1 MMEAHELRG
10 KAAIVGFGDSYWGRG
25 DPEPRTPLKLA
36 SDATRAALADAGLE
50 KNDIDGVLT
59 GRPPLADMRPQWQNI
74 FCSYMKIVPRYASEI
89 TIHGAGLNS
98 MLKHAALAV
107 ASGVAKNVLCVLG
120 DAPGLNEMKS
130 STMMDA
136 DPFFELP
143 YGPMVPALYA
153 QIASRV
159 MHEYGVT
166 EDQLSAVS
174 VQSQNWAVH
183 HPYAAKAHLGRFTI
197 EQVNA
202 SKMIT
207 WPLRLLHMAPW
218 GPPGTGGAFIV
229 TTAERARALTDHPIY
244 ILGAGECETHEY
256 ITDRMALRSGPEE
269 LGNLPNITSTGCRIA
284 ANTAYAMAGLRP
296 KDMQMAQLASNFAHI
311 EMLMLSELG
320 FCDKNEMGAFVESGA
335 IDVGGT
341 LPTNTNG
348 GWLSFGQAGA
358 ACAQDTVIEA
368 VRQLRGM
375 ALGLQIDPQPEVG
388 IVHGVGG
395 IAACHSVL
403 ILSQSQ

>member
-1 MMEAHELRG
+1 MAHQLRG
-10 KAAIVGFGDSYWGRG
+10 SAAIVGFGDSYWARG
-25 DPEPRTPLKLA
+25 DTTRKTPLRLA
-36 SDATRAALADAGLE
+36 SEATVAALADAGLE
-50 KNDIDGVLT
+50 KSDIDGVLT
-59 GRPPLADMRPQWQNI
+59 GRPPLADLRPQWQNI

-89 TIHGAGLNS
+89 TIHGAGLNA
-98 MLKHAALAV
+98 MLKHAAMAV
-107 ASGVAKNVLCVLG
+107 TTGVARNVLCVLG
-120 DAPGLNEMKS
+120 DAPGLVKMKS

-159 MHEYGVT
+159 MHEFGVT
-166 EDQLSAVS
+166 EDQLSAVA

-183 HPYAAKAHLGRFTI
+183 HPYAAKAHMGPFSI
-197 EQVNA
+197 ERVNS

-218 GPPGTGGAFIV
+218 GPPGTGGAFVV
-229 TTAERARALTDHPIY
+229 TSAERAKSLSDHPIY

-269 LGNLPNITSTGCRIA
+269 LGSLPNLTTTGCKIA
-284 ANTAYAMAGLRP
+284 AATAYEMAGLKP
-296 KDMQMAQLASNFAHI
+296 KDT

-320 FCDKNEMGAFVESGA
+320 FCDKHEMGAFIESGV
-335 IDVGGT
+335 IDVGGKI
-341 LPTNTNG
+341 PTNTNG

-368 VRQLRGM
+368 VRQLRGK
-375 ALGLQIDPQPEVG
+375 ALGMQINPRPDVG
-388 IVHGVGG
+388 VVHGLGG

-403 ILSQSQ
+403 ILSTSR